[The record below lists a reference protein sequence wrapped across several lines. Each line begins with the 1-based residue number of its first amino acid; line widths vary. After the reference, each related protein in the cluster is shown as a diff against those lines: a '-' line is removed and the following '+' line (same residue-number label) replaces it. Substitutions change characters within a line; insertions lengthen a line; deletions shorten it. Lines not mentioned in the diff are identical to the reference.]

1 MAYTHLSDSTELQIS
16 EYVCFHSDRADI
28 SDLVILS
35 LEKLAQMEKDSIAQE
50 KAIYGRILETLED
63 WKKQAGRTLDLRKAQ
78 EYLKVWPVEHT
89 SNRLV
94 IDEHGWHE
102 ISNMVYKFRWRTSEI
117 TKWAPNAG
125 ESVTV
130 GWKVSWNL
138 TLNTTKHPD
147 NFSYARRIAGRGDK
161 KFSNQAE
168 MEKYLQG
175 RIAAYAHLFTEISP
189 PIPEEYKECFYVNS
203 VLLPG
208 YTVETPVSDHPDPNA
223 VDDLLSYLNDDDM
236 PVLLQPEEQ
245 EPPAEALPPKRP
257 PKRASS
263 HKQKR
268 SAPTR

>member
-1 MAYTHLSDSTELQIS
+1 MAYTHLNEGTELQIS

-35 LEKLAQMEKDSIAQE
+35 PEKLAQMEQDSMAQE
-50 KAIYGRILETLED
+50 QTLYSKILETLED
-63 WKKQAGRTLDLRKAQ
+63 WKKQANRTLDLRKAQ
-78 EYLKVWPVEHT
+78 QYLKVRPAEHT
-89 SNRLV
+89 SNQV
-94 IDEHGWHE
+94 VVDKDNWHE
-102 ISNMVYKFRWRTSEI
+102 ISNMVYKFRWRTNEI
-117 TKWAPNAG
+117 RKWDRSAG

-130 GWKVSWNL
+130 RWDVSWYL
-138 TLNTTKHPD
+138 TYNAPRNPD
-147 NFSYARRIAGRGDK
+147 NPSYGRQIAGQKNK
-161 KFSNQAE
+161 KFSEKIA

-189 PIPEEYKECFYVNS
+189 PIPEEHKRRFYVNS

-223 VDDLLSYLNDDDM
+223 VDDLLSYLDDDDM
-236 PVLLQPEEQ
+236 PALLQPEEQ
-245 EPPAEALPPKRP
+245 EPPAETPSPKRP
-257 PKRASS
+257 PKKAPP